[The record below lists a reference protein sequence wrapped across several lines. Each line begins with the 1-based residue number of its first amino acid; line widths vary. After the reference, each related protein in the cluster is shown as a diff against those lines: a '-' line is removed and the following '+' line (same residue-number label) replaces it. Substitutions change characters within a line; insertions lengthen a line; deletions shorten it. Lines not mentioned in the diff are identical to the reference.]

1 MFNKDGT
8 TLCAPASR
16 FQRDGLRELIP
27 DPNQFSRSAEV
38 PVSPAPHVH
47 SHSIV
52 PTTSAT
58 RLPSIRLDACND
70 VLFASSTVARL
81 ISTWAEAHV
90 VSLVGNGVDTI
101 GDGNRAH
108 VRCGDRPHHWRG
120 TIVLKHL
127 LSVRWVESTLLDNA
141 HGNDP

>member
-1 MFNKDGT
+1 MRG
-8 TLCAPASR
+8 ASL
-16 FQRDGLRELIP
+16 FQRHGLRGLIP
-27 DPNQFSRSAEV
+27 DPNQFSRSAKV

-47 SHSIV
+47 SHSIA

-58 RLPSIRLDACND
+58 RLPTIRLDAGNN
-70 VLFASSTVARL
+70 VLFGSSTVTRL

-90 VSLVGNGVDTI
+90 VSLVGNGVGTI
-101 GDGNRAH
+101 SDGNRAH
-108 VRCGDRPHHWRG
+108 MPCGDGPHHWRD
-120 TIVLKHL
+120 TVVLKHL